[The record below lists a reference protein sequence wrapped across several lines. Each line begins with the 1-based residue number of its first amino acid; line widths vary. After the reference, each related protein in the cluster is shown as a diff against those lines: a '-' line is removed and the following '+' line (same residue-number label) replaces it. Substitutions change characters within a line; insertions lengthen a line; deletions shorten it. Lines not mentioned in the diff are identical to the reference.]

1 MITDNLKNK
10 LRICCRKVSKH
21 NKALW
26 YKKVCNMNDKNQ
38 LERKIKIL
46 VQWGKRAIK
55 NSNH

>member
-26 YKKVCNMNDKNQ
+26 YKKVCDMNDKNQ

-46 VQWGKRAIK
+46 VQ
-55 NSNH
+55 